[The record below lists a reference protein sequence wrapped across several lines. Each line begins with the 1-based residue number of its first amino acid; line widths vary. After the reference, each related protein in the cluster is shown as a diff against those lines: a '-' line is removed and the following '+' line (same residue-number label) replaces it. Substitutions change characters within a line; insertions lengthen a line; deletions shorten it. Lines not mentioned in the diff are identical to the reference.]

1 MADVQDYKQQ
11 TQYETFS
18 YLPMLSS
25 DEVRKQIQFIVSQGW
40 NPAVE
45 HVEPERS
52 FNHYWYMWK
61 LPMFGEQNVDRI
73 LAELEACRREYP
85 NHLIRLIG
93 YDNYSQSQ
101 GLAFVVYR
109 GGR

>member
-1 MADVQDYKQQ
+1 MAEVQDYKQEIE
-11 TQYETFS
+11 YETFS

-25 DEVRKQIQFIVSQGW
+25 DQVRKQIQYMVNQGW

-52 FNHYWYMWK
+52 FNHFWYMWK

-85 NHLIRLIG
+85 NHLIRLLG

>member
-11 TQYETFS
+11 IHYETFS

-25 DEVRKQIQFIVSQGW
+25 DQVRKQIQYIVSQGW